1 MDAEARVPE
10 SKAAHG
16 TSQSIRKVSEMC
28 ICVRSCTMTVAS
40 LNTSFTL
47 AVSSDST
54 SDVVFDPGAPR

>member
-1 MDAEARVPE
+1 
-10 SKAAHG
+10 
-16 TSQSIRKVSEMC
+16 
-28 ICVRSCTMTVAS
+28 MTVAS